1 MSPEEMNKEKK
12 QIFIGC
18 GTIILLTFV
27 FIGIGIAIHK
37 FFF

>member
-12 QIFIGC
+12 QILVGC
-18 GTIILLTFV
+18 GTIILLSLVFV
-27 FIGIGIAIHK
+27 GIGIAIHK